1 MELYEILFIGLG
13 LVLIIGLDRV
23 YRIMSDIKE
32 NGIMSMV
39 EYTISDESIQK
50 IVDIVLESLKKETN
64 VNSTTEE
71 ELQSSDSHS
80 T

>member
-64 VNSTTEE
+64 VNNTTEE

>member
-32 NGIMSMV
+32 NGIMSVV

-50 IVDIVLESLKKETN
+50 IVDIVLESLKKETDA
-64 VNSTTEE
+64 NSTTEE

>member
-13 LVLIIGLDRV
+13 LILIIGLDRV

-32 NGIMSMV
+32 NGIMSVV

-50 IVDIVLESLKKETN
+50 IVDIVLESLKKETDAN
-64 VNSTTEE
+64 NTTEK

>member
-50 IVDIVLESLKKETN
+50 IVDIVLESLKKEIN